1 LTSAI
6 EVADALDAAHAK
18 GIVHR
23 DIKPANIFVTQGRR
37 AKILDFGLAKVA
49 PKKNSAQDEVTLGTY
64 APAGITETDL
74 TSPGTAVGTIAYMSP
89 EQLGAMDLD
98 SRTDIFSFGVVL
110 YEMAT
115 GKSPFRGDS
124 YALITDAILHR
135 VPAPPVRLNPDIPP
149 KLEDIISRALEKD
162 RNLRFQHAA
171 DMRADLQ
178 RVKRD
183 TSSGLL
189 SGGEGVIAASPA
201 SPVAQM
207 QSAHPS
213 GSSVVEVA
221 KQHKLGVTA
230 GLLAA
235 LILLAAGGYGA
246 YSVLSGGKTEIPFQN
261 FTITQIT
268 DNGKSQ
274 AAAISPD
281 GKYIVSEVLD
291 AGRASLW
298 LHHVVTNSDTQIVAP
313 AEAFYSDLSFSPDG
327 NYFSFREARTSARDE
342 FDLYRAPVLGG
353 NPQMIVR
360 GIDSNAAFSPD
371 GERIA
376 YYRDNNPEVGK
387 FQLLVA
393 NSDGTEEKM
402 VAGGPVDAVHDFV
415 AWLPDGKR
423 IALTDATEAPGPIQ
437 LMDVASGKTKDF
449 GGIKGFVF
457 YKSVWLPDGRGLF
470 VQYQDRR
477 AGLSRN
483 QIGFISYPSGRFHT
497 ITNDTNGY
505 DTLTLSA
512 DAKILASAQVRRLF
526 TLYAIP
532 AAGTEANPSTPA
544 MPPQRKG
551 FLNFSWAGND
561 GFYLVEDDQLVHVSS
576 DESNKT
582 TLANIGPSYR
592 VSACP
597 DGRVLILSLAG
608 KGGGTGINIWR
619 INADGTNLKQLSN
632 GQVDDNP
639 ECSFDSKWAYYVDE
653 NANLVRRVSVNG
665 GTPDTVPGT
674 AIPHAIMSGYHID
687 LSSDGK
693 SLAFL
698 VNFEE
703 QKTVYKIAAVPLDAG
718 SQPQVRFFDP
728 QPDVSDGPRFTPDG
742 KAFVYPIKRDVGN
755 LWLQPL
761 DGSPGRQIT
770 NFKIDQ
776 IWWFRWSPDGKT
788 LAVLDHRAETDVVL
802 LRDSSAKTQ

>member
-1 LTSAI
+1 MTDSLLSGRTISHYRIIEKLGGGGMGVVYKAEDSMLGRRFVALKFLPDAVAKDPQALARFKREARAASALNHPNICTIHEIDERDGQWFIVMEYLDGQTLKQCIGGRPMEI
-6 EVADALDAAHAK
+6 EAVLDLAIQIADGLDAAHSE

-23 DIKPANIFVTQGRR
+23 DVKPGNIFVTKRGH
-37 AKILDFGLAKVA
+37 AKILDFGLAKLT
-49 PKKNSAQDEVTLGTY
+49 PKGEATASAVTLTKD
-64 APAGITETDL
+64 APVEVKEEYL
-74 TSPGTAVGTIAYMSP
+74 TSPGTAVGTVAYMSP
-89 EQLGAMDLD
+89 EQVKGQDLD
-98 SRTDIFSFGVVL
+98 ARTDLFSFGAVL
-110 YEMAT
+110 YQMAT
-115 GKSPFRGDS
+115 GQLPFRGDTS
-124 YALITDAILHR
+124 GMIFHAILER
-135 VPAPPVRLNPDIPP
+135 QPVPPVRINPEVPP

-178 RVKRD
+178 RMKRD

-189 SGGEGVIAASPA
+189 SGTDAVIAPERATPSDSGESA
-201 SPVAQM
+201 SPVAEM
-207 QSAHPS
+207 QPVHSS
-213 GSSVVEVA
+213 GSSVVEAA
-221 KQHKLGVTA
+221 KQHKF
-230 GLLAA
+230 GLMASFVLMLVLVA
-235 LILLAAGGYGA
+235 AAGYGV
-246 YSVLSGGKTEIPFQN
+246 YSMFSGKTAFPFQN
-261 FTITQIT
+261 FTIAQIT

-298 LHHVVTNSDTQIVAP
+298 LHHVVTNSNTQIVAP
-313 AEAFYSDLSFSPDG
+313 AEAYYSDLSFSPDG

-376 YYRDNNPEVGK
+376 YFRDNNPEVGK

-393 NSDGTEEKM
+393 NSDGTDEKM
-402 VAGGPVDAVHDFV
+402 IAGGPVDAVHDFV

-437 LMDVASGKTKDF
+437 L
-449 GGIKGFVF
+449 
-457 YKSVWLPDGRGLF
+457 
-470 VQYQDRR
+470 
-477 AGLSRN
+477 
-483 QIGFISYPSGRFHT
+483 
-497 ITNDTNGY
+497 
-505 DTLTLSA
+505 
-512 DAKILASAQVRRLF
+512 
-526 TLYAIP
+526 
-532 AAGTEANPSTPA
+532 
-544 MPPQRKG
+544 
-551 FLNFSWAGND
+551 
-561 GFYLVEDDQLVHVSS
+561 
-576 DESNKT
+576 
-582 TLANIGPSYR
+582 
-592 VSACP
+592 
-597 DGRVLILSLAG
+597 RVLILSLAG

-619 INADGTNLKQLSN
+619 INADGTNLKQLSI

-665 GTPDTVPGT
+665 GTSETVPGT
-674 AIPHAIMSGYHID
+674 AIPHASMIGYHID
-687 LSSDGK
+687 LSPDGK

-698 VNFEE
+698 VDFQEPN
-703 QKTVYKIAAVPLDAG
+703 TVYKIAVVPLDAG
-718 SQPQVRFFDP
+718 SLPRVRFFDP

-755 LWLQPL
+755 LWLQSL

-770 NFKIDQ
+770 NFKTDQ
-776 IWWFRWSPDGKT
+776 IWWFRWSPDGKRIG
-788 LAVLDHRAETDVVL
+788 VLSHREEADVVL
-802 LRDSSAKTQ
+802 LRDSSTKTQ